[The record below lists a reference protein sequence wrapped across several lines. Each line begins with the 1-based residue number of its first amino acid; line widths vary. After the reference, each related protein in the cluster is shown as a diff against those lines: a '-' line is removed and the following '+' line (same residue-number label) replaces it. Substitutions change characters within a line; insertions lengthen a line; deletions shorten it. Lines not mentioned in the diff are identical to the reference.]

1 MKYEAVIFDLDGT
14 LTDTLEDLKN
24 SVNHA
29 LSMFG
34 FPERTLEEIRSF
46 VGNGVRKLIYLSVP
60 ENTSEETSEE
70 CLSVF
75 KEYYKNHS
83 CIKTKPYE
91 GILEMLSEMKNQSIR
106 TAVVTNKM
114 HDAAVDIVKLFFDGL
129 IDVSIGQ
136 IDGIAQKP
144 NPDGIYKALEN
155 LGISKENAVYVG
167 DSEVDCQTAQNAGI
181 PCVGVTWG
189 FRDRDVLKK
198 NGADYIIDTPLDI
211 FNCI

>member
-1 MKYEAVIFDLDGT
+1 
-14 LTDTLEDLKN
+14 
-24 SVNHA
+24 
-29 LSMFG
+29 
-34 FPERTLEEIRSF
+34 
-46 VGNGVRKLIYLSVP
+46 
-60 ENTSEETSEE
+60 
-70 CLSVF
+70 
-75 KEYYKNHS
+75 
-83 CIKTKPYE
+83 
-91 GILEMLSEMKNQSIR
+91 MLSEMKNQSIR